1 MSKVNKAAKEA
12 KSAIRLK
19 FFEMLFGTAKGYI
32 CFATSDPRAPKTTFM
47 QRFFEW
53 PNESLKAEN
62 WILKVEQNHNVY
74 FCINLLDKQERKK
87 EHCLPTNLLW
97 ADLDSVNPDTIQPPQ
112 VPPPIVIQSSP
123 GRWQAIWRMTTH
135 VPAIQAQDYSR
146 RIAYTLAPQGAD
158 ISGWDLT
165 QLLRVPLTVNFKYD
179 VPALVELERSLGTT
193 AKPILFEGLQT
204 QKMMAELE
212 IPEINLKS
220 ESILYKY
227 MSELDRDF
235 IDKMT
240 FEPGEDSDWSEI
252 LWSLIN
258 HCFRAGMSQEETFII
273 ANDAKCNKYARDGR
287 PIEHLWRDV
296 IKASKDYQ
304 FVGDPGG
311 LINMPTLV
319 ESQAS
324 RTFLDDYRDWA
335 TDITDAVPDFHDI
348 SMLIVLS
355 AIVSSSVRIDSSAGG
370 KDGFIPNIWGL
381 ILGESTST
389 RKSTAMGH
397 AIGFLREIDPDMIV
411 AADATAEGLLQGIS
425 ERPNLS
431 SIFHKDEVSGLFDSM
446 RRKDY
451 MAGFQET
458 LTQLYDPQGVYVRR
472 LRKEVIR
479 IEDPSFLIL
488 CGGTP
493 NRVHASINDLFVLS
507 GFLPRFLVVK
517 GDSQV
522 HRRLGPSKENDSTKR
537 TKILNT
543 LADLYENYA
552 CPVPQTLNGH
562 KILTNPRYM
571 ARLTTEAWAAWN
583 DLDETLEQ
591 AAQDSLIRELALPTM
606 NRLGMSMLKMSA
618 IFAAIRQKPGEFA
631 SSSPSIIVDVED
643 VLNAAWYCQKWG
655 HNSIDLV
662 INAGK
667 SVHER
672 DVERII
678 EFIGENPGVLKTY
691 ILRRFH
697 LTARDADMLM
707 QTIEQRGLVRKEQRG
722 RGFAYW
728 LT

>member
-1 MSKVNKAAKEA
+1 MSTVNKAAKEA

-62 WILKVEQNHNVY
+62 WILKVEQDHNVY
-74 FCINLLDKQERKK
+74 FCINLLDRQERKK
-87 EHCLPTNLLW
+87 ANCLPGNLLW
-97 ADLDSVNPDTIQPPQ
+97 ADLDAVNPDTLKIPA
-112 VPPPIVIQSSP
+112 PIVIRSSP

-135 VPAIQAQDYSR
+135 VPPAQAQDYSH
-146 RIAYTLAPQGAD
+146 RIAYGMGAD
-158 ISGWDLT
+158 KSGWDLT
-165 QLLRVPLTVNFKYD
+165 QLLRVPLTTNFKYT
-179 VPALVELERSLGTT
+179 PPSFIELDKSLEIL
-193 AKPILFEGLQT
+193 AKPSMFEHLPIGYLEYGEPLVGSPPQFDHELRTETIL
-204 QKMMAELE
+204 K
-212 IPEINLKS
+212 
-220 ESILYKY
+220 KY
-227 MSELDRDF
+227 HEYLGGAFVGDF
-235 IDKMT
+235 MY
-240 FEPGEDSDWSEI
+240 EPDMDSDWSEI
-252 LWSLIN
+252 LWRLL
-258 HCFRAGMSQEETFII
+258 HRCFDAGMSIEEVFVV
-273 ANDAKCNKYARDGR
+273 AKDAKCNKYERDGR
-287 PIEHLWRDV
+287 PVEHLWRDV
-296 IKASKDYQ
+296 VKASESYQ
-304 FVGDPGG
+304 FVGDPGD
-311 LINMPTLV
+311 LIEMPELV
-319 ESQAS
+319 ESKAT

-348 SMLIVLS
+348 SMLVILS

-397 AIGFLREIDPDMIV
+397 ALGFLREIDPDMIV

-562 KILTNPRYM
+562 KVLTNPRYM
-571 ARLTTEAWAAWN
+571 ARLTTEAWTAWN
-583 DLDETLEQ
+583 DLDEMLEK
-591 AAQDSLIRELALPTM
+591 AAQDSLIKELALPTM

-618 IFAAIRQKPGEFA
+618 IFAAIRQRPGEFA

-655 HNSIDLV
+655 KNAIDLV

-667 SVHER
+667 SVYER
-672 DVERII
+672 DVERIT
-678 EFIGENPGVLKTY
+678 EYIGEHPGVQRTE

-697 LTARDADMLM
+697 LTAKDADMLM
-707 QTIEQRGLVRKEQRG
+707 QTIEQRGLVRKEQKG
-722 RGFAYW
+722 RAFAYW